1 MIGRQRTSNPSA
13 GGRDATLSVMD
24 RLRARI
30 LPRTAPAKKRPA
42 GAGPPVSNGGRFLE
56 GQPRAEPHNAGTLH
70 LDDLVVD
77 ARTQVDAGVAL
88 EDRAG
93 VGRVEDVGGDRD
105 LEGLQRDDLLEPQIE
120 LVDVAVA
127 VL

>member
-56 GQPRAEPHNAGTLH
+56 GEPRAEPHDAGTLH

-77 ARTQVDAGVAL
+77 ARAEVDARVAL
-88 EDRAG
+88 EDRSR
-93 VGRVEDVGGDRD
+93 VGGVEDVRGDRD
-105 LEGLQRDDLLEPQIE
+105 LERLDRDHLL
-120 LVDVAVA
+120 
-127 VL
+127 